1 MKKAAATKQLSDSDQ
16 ETFHQLYLK
25 YHRGVY
31 SICLRMTQ
39 NISDAEDLT
48 QDVFIQ
54 LFRAIGSFRGES
66 AFTTWLHRLTVNCVL
81 MQFRKRKVRQK
92 LVRENGDLPAYM
104 IGAIADQGQVRIVDR
119 ILLSEVVAKLPKGY
133 REAIILHDMEGL
145 DHDEIA
151 ERRGR
156 AVGTSKSQLHKGRA
170 RLRQLIAG
178 RPQPTNRRPVAS
190 DA

>member
-1 MKKAAATKQLSDSDQ
+1 MKKSTVTKQLSDSDQ
-16 ETFHQLYLK
+16 QTFHQLYQK
-25 YHRGVY
+25 YHCVVY

-39 NISDAEDLT
+39 NISEAEDLT
-48 QDVFIQ
+48 QDVFVQ

-66 AFTTWLHRLTVNCVL
+66 AFATWLHRLTVNCVL

-92 LVRENGDLPAYM
+92 VLRENRDVPAYT
-104 IGAIADQGQVRIVDR
+104 IANIADQGQVRIVDS

-133 REAIILHDMEGL
+133 REAIILHDIEGL
-145 DHDEIA
+145 RHDEIA

-156 AVGTSKSQLHKGRA
+156 SIGTSKSQLHKGRA
-170 RLRQLIAG
+170 MLRQLIAG
-178 RPQPTNRRPVAS
+178 PCQPANRRPVAL